1 MKARLIKVVN
11 EDEDSIRF
19 YMLPEGRENHVEEY
33 GQGRIIDFKGALVV

>member
-19 YMLPEGRENHVEEY
+19 YMLPEGREKHVEEY